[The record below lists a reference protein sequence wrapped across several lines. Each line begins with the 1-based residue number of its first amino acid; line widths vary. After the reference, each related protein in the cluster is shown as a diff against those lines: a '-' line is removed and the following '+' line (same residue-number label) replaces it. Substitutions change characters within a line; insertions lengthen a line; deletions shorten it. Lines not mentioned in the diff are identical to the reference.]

1 MTTLRRIPVVATTLV
16 LLAVAAMI
24 ALGFWQ
30 LRRLAWKESLIA
42 KYTASERFSAEV
54 PFPRDA
60 AARDAAMYRF
70 SSFDCARVV
79 SLSEHAGR
87 SAGDQSGWAHVATCE
102 VAGGGRAEAVLGWS
116 RDPAPVAWR
125 GGEVR
130 GFIGPGRGAP
140 LRVVAVPPL
149 AGLEAMA
156 HPDPRDIPNNHLSYA
171 VQWFLFAATALA
183 IYAIA
188 LRRRLRADD

>member
-1 MTTLRRIPVVATTLV
+1 MTARRIPVIATALV
-16 LLAVAAMI
+16 LIAAATMI
-24 ALGFWQ
+24 ALGLWQ

-42 KYTASERFSAEV
+42 KYAASERYSAQV

-60 AARDAAMYRF
+60 AARQDAMYRF

-79 SLSEHAGR
+79 SLSEHSGR
-87 SAGDQSGWAHVATCE
+87 SAAGQRGWAHVATCA
-102 VAGGGRAEAVLGWS
+102 VAGGGSAEAVLGWS
-116 RDPAPVAWR
+116 RDPVPVAWT

-130 GFIGPGRGAP
+130 GFIGPGRAAP

-149 AGLEAMA
+149 AGLAAMA
-156 HPDPRDIPNNHLSYA
+156 HPDPRDIPNNHFAYA
-171 VQWFLFAATALA
+171 IQWFLFAGTALV

-188 LRRRLRADD
+188 LRRRLRADA